1 MDYVLIKNGE
11 IVVNGIMQRQD
22 VLIGNEKIIE
32 IGDSIERP
40 EPETPVIDALGKY
53 LLPGAVDTNIIFSD
67 LIKQDVSALKRF
79 NQAQIIC
86 GTTTVIEPIIPLTSF
101 SYKEE
106 LQGRKKMDFGIKSDY
121 GFHLSIN
128 NWDVFASE
136 DLEYCYAHE
145 GIASF
150 YLRWPVRKGE
160 LKGIPKLLKSAAK
173 ANTPVL
179 IDMQKPG
186 EGEEGQPEM
195 SKVYNETITNHLS
208 QLRAVLDYAVEAGC
222 IVCVLNVC
230 FKEELILIEK
240 LSDSGLVYAE
250 VLFPFHIANSDKIFV
265 DNNSIYSGFPLI
277 NKLNLLSEEDIW
289 KCLRKDNYFI
299 SRPKVK
305 LSGQGVLSDSQVD
318 NRPDEYILL
327 KNLLSVLYTWGVAE
341 KNFSMVD
348 LVDLIAV
355 RTARFMGLYPR
366 KGILQTG
373 SDADII
379 IWNPDYRRN
388 LYCHL
393 PGVNKEEV
401 KSFPLEG
408 RVEFVFVKG
417 GMVYNGESYSADKVK
432 GKYLYRSPCI

>member
-1 MDYVLIKNGE
+1 
-11 IVVNGIMQRQD
+11 
-22 VLIGNEKIIE
+22 
-32 IGDSIERP
+32 
-40 EPETPVIDALGKY
+40 
-53 LLPGAVDTNIIFSD
+53 
-67 LIKQDVSALKRF
+67 
-79 NQAQIIC
+79 
-86 GTTTVIEPIIPLTSF
+86 
-101 SYKEE
+101 
-106 LQGRKKMDFGIKSDY
+106 
-121 GFHLSIN
+121 
-128 NWDVFASE
+128 
-136 DLEYCYAHE
+136 
-145 GIASF
+145 
-150 YLRWPVRKGE
+150 
-160 LKGIPKLLKSAAK
+160 
-173 ANTPVL
+173 
-179 IDMQKPG
+179 MQKPG

-230 FKEELILIEK
+230 FKEELNLIEK
-240 LSDSGLVYAE
+240 LSGSGLVYAE

-355 RTARFMGLYPR
+355 RTARFMGLYLEKASCR
-366 KGILQTG
+366 
-373 SDADII
+373 
-379 IWNPDYRRN
+379 
-388 LYCHL
+388 
-393 PGVNKEEV
+393 PGVMRI
-401 KSFPLEG
+401 L
-408 RVEFVFVKG
+408 
-417 GMVYNGESYSADKVK
+417 
-432 GKYLYRSPCI
+432 